1 MSSWIHNIEQHRK
14 LDLADRDQ
22 NVLNARVNYLLRPN
36 LEGALTLQLKDA
48 EFASNY
54 GRRGHQK
61 QNSIGFD
68 LDYKPSSTMVLYGFY
83 SYQTGTLEQRGIQS
97 SACVLRQTYYF
108 YSNGQVLAPATLGG
122 PAPAMPAG
130 TTLVAT
136 QTVTAS
142 N

>member
-1 MSSWIHNIEQHRK
+1 MPRVSLEHGRRRGSEYEADPYEPFLSASFGPHPTTNGVNMSSWIHNIEQHRK

-48 EFASNY
+48 EFASDY

-83 SYQTGTLEQRGIQS
+83 S
-97 SACVLRQTYYF
+97 
-108 YSNGQVLAPATLGG
+108 
-122 PAPAMPAG
+122 
-130 TTLVAT
+130 
-136 QTVTAS
+136 
-142 N
+142 